1 MIKKILLIEAGSVFF
16 EDEVFIKKLE
26 EQNIYILAYRQGANK
41 PELIDLDGGTDGCR
55 SAIGRYNKEIDKEE

>member
-1 MIKKILLIEAGSVFF
+1 MIKKILLIEDGSVFLK
-16 EDEVFIKKLE
+16 DEVLVKKLE

-55 SAIGRYNKEIDKEE
+55 SAIGRFNNEIDKEE